1 MYEYIE
7 GVLRQ
12 ISEDSVV
19 IDNNGIGYRIIVSK
33 TCSQS
38 LPEPG
43 AKINLFLNLVI
54 REDSHTLYGFLTHQE
69 REFFCLLQ
77 QVTGI
82 GPKVALNILGKANL
96 EELSDAIFRKD
107 VQLLTSIPG
116 VGRKLAER
124 ISVELQERVSELQV
138 KGTMPCSPKAAI
150 SKDSIRALQTLGF
163 SAKEAR
169 DAIITVTKEA
179 PHLKTVEELIQHA
192 LATKK

>member
-12 ISEDSVV
+12 ISEDGVV
-19 IDNNGIGYRIIVSK
+19 IDNNGIGYHIIVSK

-43 AKINLFLNLVI
+43 TKILLFLDLVI
-54 REDSHTLYGFLTHQE
+54 REDAHTLYGFVTRQE
-69 REFFCLLQ
+69 KEFFCLLQ
-77 QVTGI
+77 QVNGI
-82 GPKVALNILGKANL
+82 GPKVALNILGKATL
-96 EELSDAIFRKD
+96 EELADAIFRRD
-107 VQLLTSIPG
+107 VQLLTSLPG
-116 VGRKLAER
+116 VGKKLAER
-124 ISVELQERVSELQV
+124 ISIELQERVSELQIT
-138 KGTMPCSPKAAI
+138 GIIASSPKAVI

-169 DAIITVTKEA
+169 DTIISVTKQA

>member
-7 GVLRQ
+7 GVVRH

-19 IDNNGIGYRIIVSK
+19 IETGGIGYRIIVSK
-33 TCSQS
+33 TCAQT

-43 AKINLFLNLVI
+43 SKIILFLNLVI
-54 REDSHTLYGFLTHQE
+54 REDAHTLYGFLTRQE

-77 QVTGI
+77 QVNGI
-82 GPKVALNILGKANL
+82 GPKVAINILGKAAL
-96 EELSDAIFRKD
+96 EELADAIFRRD

-116 VGRKLAER
+116 VGKKLAER

-138 KGTMPCSPKAAI
+138 AGVITPSPKAAI

-169 DAIITVTKEA
+169 DAIISVTKEA

>member
-12 ISEDSVV
+12 INEDSVV
-19 IDNNGIGYRIIVSK
+19 VDNNGIGFRILVSK
-33 TCSQS
+33 TCAQS

-43 AKINLFLNLVI
+43 AKIQLFLSLVI
-54 REDSHTLYGFLTHQE
+54 REDSHTLYGFLTQQE
-69 REFFCLLQ
+69 REFFTLLQ
-77 QVTGI
+77 QVSGI
-82 GPKVALNILGKANL
+82 GPKVALNILGKAAL
-96 EELSDAIFRKD
+96 EELADAIFRRD
-107 VQLLTSIPG
+107 VQVLSTIPG
-116 VGRKLAER
+116 VGKKLAER
-124 ISVELQERVSELQV
+124 LSLELQERVSELTMS
-138 KGTMPCSPKAAI
+138 GTLTPSPKTAA

-169 DAIITVTKEA
+169 DAIISVTKTA